1 VKQQVRT
8 ILEDKG
14 SHVET
19 IGPEAT
25 VADAVRRMNELR
37 IGSLLVLEG
46 ERVVGMFTERDVLTR
61 IVSDRRDPD
70 GTFIRDVM
78 TSTLITLVPTNTV
91 EEALTIVNEKRIRH
105 LPVMNGDQLVGMI
118 SIGDLT
124 RSLIRHQQAEIQD
137 LVGYIKS

>member
-1 VKQQVRT
+1 MKQQVRT

>member
-1 VKQQVRT
+1 MNQQVST

-19 IGPEAT
+19 IGPDAS

-46 ERVVGMFTERDVLTR
+46 ERVVGIFTERDVLTR
-61 IVSDRRDPD
+61 IVSNRRDPD
-70 GTFIRDVM
+70 GTSVRDVM
-78 TSTLITLVPTNTV
+78 TSRLVTIKLTTTV
-91 EEALTIVNEKRIRH
+91 EEAMVIVTAKRCRH
-105 LPVMNGDQLVGMI
+105 LPVMDGDQLVGMV

-124 RSLIRHQQAEIQD
+124 RSLLRGQRAEIQD
-137 LVGYIKS
+137 LVGYITS